1 MMGRWPVAG
10 ALGAAL
16 VLTAGCTSRPLDV
29 FEEPKDLVVIGAK
42 SRHIATIA
50 VDPRSEPGHVR
61 PKKVICAE
69 PSPDTVSAVAQSL
82 TAAFQAAAQVQQPQA
97 QVQGAGTAAAQFGRS
112 VSEGLIQ
119 MTERTQ
125 TIQLLRDSLYRA
137 CEAYANGALSDT
149 AYAMLLSRYDDTM
162 VTMLTAELAAGAFG
176 RTPGAISSEAQHTL
190 KDLANELKAA
200 QEQFRK
206 APAGPHPG
214 NGNGNGNGN
223 GGSHETSAAQPTGP
237 ESTRGA
243 AQRVDVQP
251 LPALPSARIAETRLA
266 QAVAPAAPQAP
277 QPDQQPA
284 GAGQADAPRAAAPA
298 AAAQPP
304 AAAPAA
310 APANPQAVAA
320 AERRSAA
327 TAQFAQAAG
336 ALMGGAK
343 VVATAGGGLN
353 PQPTPQLADK
363 LIQLHERFSEGGG
376 REAFLV
382 ACLNA
387 LDRRDGKT
395 GLVETC
401 KQFLSTVTSLAEKHM
416 QAKAQVESNVELAK
430 AKARFDYQLRHAQIR
445 AGVLTDMVKF
455 CTGSG
460 HGAADSAQ
468 CNELLKS
475 VKDIF
480 NTEFAAIDARP
491 KQ

>member
-1 MMGRWPVAG
+1 MPIAG

-16 VLTAGCTSRPLDV
+16 LLTAGCTTRTLDV
-29 FEEPKDLVVIGAK
+29 FEEPNDLVIVGAK
-42 SRHIATIA
+42 SRHIATLA
-50 VDPRSEPGHVR
+50 VDPRSELGHVR

-69 PSPDTVSAVAQSL
+69 PSPDTVSALAQSI
-82 TAAFQAAAQVQQPQA
+82 TAAFQAAAQAQQPQTQN
-97 QVQGAGTAAAQFGRS
+97 QVAGAAAGQFGKS

-149 AYAMLLSRYDDTM
+149 AYALLLSRYDDTM

-176 RTPGAISSEAQHTL
+176 RTPGAISSEAQHTM
-190 KDLANELKAA
+190 KDLANDLKVA
-200 QEQFRK
+200 QEQFQK
-206 APAGPHPG
+206 ASSGPQQGGG
-214 NGNGNGNGN
+214 NGNGNGFGGN
-223 GGSHETSAAQPTGP
+223 GGAHPVVVDPAASRP
-237 ESTRGA
+237 EPSGGN
-243 AQRVDVQP
+243 AQGVEVRQLPSPPAVQP
-251 LPALPSARIAETRLA
+251 QPVQVAQAPAPATQPSPQPSQTPAASPALPAAQQ
-266 QAVAPAAPQAP
+266 QAV
-277 QPDQQPA
+277 
-284 GAGQADAPRAAAPA
+284 AAPA
-298 AAAQPP
+298 ASPQAAQV
-304 AAAPAA
+304 A
-310 APANPQAVAA
+310 AA

-327 TAQFAQAAG
+327 NAQFAQAAG

-363 LIQLHERFSEGGG
+363 LLQLHDRFSEGGG

-395 GLVETC
+395 GLATRCDE
-401 KQFLSTVTSLAEKHM
+401 FLKTVTTLASQQLE
-416 QAKAQVESNVELAK
+416 AKKQIEGSVELARE
-430 AKARFDYQLRHAQIR
+430 KARFEYQLRYAQIR
-445 AGVLTDMVKF
+445 AGVLTDMAKF
-455 CTGSG
+455 CSGSG
-460 HGAADSAQ
+460 HATANSAQ

-475 VKDIF
+475 VRDIF
-480 NTEFAAIDARP
+480 NTEFAALDSRL